1 MLFMTL
7 CRSLLR
13 QGGSTAQRRCL
24 SDIIT
29 ENSVK
34 ITGTSSQ
41 RKSDREAYAD
51 QSGEVQGSAAN
62 DRNIPGQHSIN
73 HAEEL
78 VHMPDTVG

>member
-1 MLFMTL
+1 M
-7 CRSLLR
+7 
-13 QGGSTAQRRCL
+13 
-24 SDIIT
+24 
-29 ENSVK
+29 K